1 MTKITPR
8 KEALARGLKRYFSG
22 NPCPHGHVAERW
34 INGECVECVRERSR
48 EYYAANRAK
57 LQERS
62 REWAKKY
69 RERERKRYAANR
81 EKNRERVRKWRA
93 ENPEKYRN
101 LKEKERKRRGEN

>member
-62 REWAKKY
+62 R
-69 RERERKRYAANR
+69 
-81 EKNRERVRKWRA
+81 KWRA
-93 ENPEKYRN
+93 AN
-101 LKEKERKRRGEN
+101 LKQARASSRKSSLKYLRKLHEDRRNEIIPY